1 MRNLFHDWKNCRRF
15 VLHIKR
21 RTNLVGISGS
31 ANWGLRPP
39 FSFCIFASKPKTMAS
54 VERVYRA
61 VKDIANKDQRGFI
74 TPAIF
79 NEFAGIAQ
87 MNVYNRLFE
96 DMGLSVR
103 MRRSGSDAARQFG
116 KAKITEEDL
125 SVFVKKATLN
135 LASGVVDKPADF
147 ARVISMT
154 TPGRYVLGKYQQYQV
169 QPVYNTEHIDR
180 ILNSD
185 LSKPTNTA
193 PVALISDRIEV
204 FPNVNTS
211 VTSIVLRYY
220 KLPQG
225 IVPTTGAKTTSA
237 PAFGYTSAVPG
248 VELYSAANSVD
259 FELPEQLFAEIV
271 TEILTLVGVN
281 LRDNDVFNYG
291 AAETAKDEAK

>member
-1 MRNLFHDWKNCRRF
+1 
-15 VLHIKR
+15 
-21 RTNLVGISGS
+21 
-31 ANWGLRPP
+31 
-39 FSFCIFASKPKTMAS
+39 MAS

-79 NEFAGIAQ
+79 NEFAGMAQ

-103 MRRSGSDAARQFG
+103 MRRSVADAARQFA

-125 SVFVKKATLN
+125 STFSKKVTLN

-147 ARVISMT
+147 ARVISIT
-154 TPGRYVLGKYQQYQV
+154 TPGRYVLGQYQQYQV
-169 QPVYNTEHIDR
+169 QVVYNTEHIDR
-180 ILNSD
+180 IINSD

-193 PVALISDRIEV
+193 PVALIGNQIEV

-225 IVPTTGAKTTSA
+225 IVPTTGAKTSAA
-237 PAFGYTSAVPG
+237 PAFGYTSVVPG

-259 FELPEQLFAEIV
+259 FELPEQLFTEIV
-271 TEILTLVGVN
+271 TEVLTLVGVN
-281 LRDNDVFNYG
+281 LRDTDVYNYG
-291 AAETAKDEAK
+291 STETAKDESK

>member
-1 MRNLFHDWKNCRRF
+1 
-15 VLHIKR
+15 
-21 RTNLVGISGS
+21 
-31 ANWGLRPP
+31 
-39 FSFCIFASKPKTMAS
+39 MAS

-79 NEFAGIAQ
+79 NEFASIAQ
-87 MNVYNRLFE
+87 MNVFNRLFD
-96 DMGLSVR
+96 DMSLSVR
-103 MRRSGSDAARQFG
+103 MRRAGTDAQRQFA
-116 KAKITEEDL
+116 KAKKVQEDL
-125 SVFVKKATLN
+125 STFSKKSTLN
-135 LASGVVDKPADF
+135 LASGVVSKPSDF
-147 ARVISMT
+147 ARVISIT
-154 TPGRYVLGKYQQYQV
+154 TPAKLTFGQQQQV
-169 QPVYNTEHIDR
+169 QVQVVYNTEHIDR

-185 LSKPTNTA
+185 LSRPTNLA
-193 PVALISDRIEV
+193 PVALIGNQIEV

-259 FELPEQLFAEIV
+259 FELPEHYF
-271 TEILTLVGVN
+271 TELVVEVLGLVGIN
-281 LRDNDVFNYG
+281 LRDSDVYSYG
-291 AAETAKDEAK
+291 SSETAKDEAQ

>member
-1 MRNLFHDWKNCRRF
+1 
-15 VLHIKR
+15 
-21 RTNLVGISGS
+21 
-31 ANWGLRPP
+31 
-39 FSFCIFASKPKTMAS
+39 MAS

-103 MRRSGSDAARQFG
+103 MRRAGADAARQFA

-125 SVFVKKATLN
+125 SVFSKKATLN
-135 LASGVVDKPADF
+135 LSSGVVDKPSDF
-147 ARVISMT
+147 ARVISIT
-154 TPGRYVLGKYQQYQV
+154 TPGRYVLGQYQQYQV
-169 QPVYNTEHIDR
+169 QVVYNTEHIDR
-180 ILNSD
+180 IINSD

-193 PVALISDRIEV
+193 PVALIGNQIEV

-225 IVPTTGAKTTSA
+225 IVPTTGAKTTSS
-237 PAFGYTSAVPG
+237 PTYGYTSAVPG

-281 LRDNDVFNYG
+281 LRDTDVYNYG
-291 AAETAKDEAK
+291 STETAKDEAK